1 MARDMTALA
10 SILRRDRAIVAAG
23 LAGIVVLAWL
33 YLLRLAGDM
42 AEMGRHAA
50 MGMAMPQTQAWDLVD
65 LVFLFLMWAVMMLAM
80 MVPSAAPMILLY
92 TAVNRRRAE
101 PQQAAVR
108 MGVFVLGY
116 LVVWTAY
123 SALAASAQWGL
134 HAAALLSPM
143 MALTSRYL
151 GGALLIAAGVFQWT
165 PLKEACLSTCRS
177 PLGFLMSEWR
187 DRVTGAWVMGL
198 RHGAYCVGCCWAL
211 MTLLFVAGVMNL
223 VWVAAIAAFVLVEK
237 VVPGGQRVS
246 RVAGSLFVVVG
257 ILMLILR

>member
-1 MARDMTALA
+1 MTALA
-10 SILRRDRAIVAAG
+10 SILRRDRSIVAAG

-101 PQQAAVR
+101 QQQATVR
-108 MGVFVLGY
+108 TGVFVLGY

-123 SALAASAQWGL
+123 SALAALAQWGL

-187 DRVTGAWVMGL
+187 DGVMGAWVMGL

-223 VWVAAIAAFVLVEK
+223 VWVAAVAAFMLVEK
-237 VVPGGQRVS
+237 VAPGGQRVS
-246 RVAGSLFVVVG
+246 CVAGVLFVVAG
-257 ILMLILR
+257 ILMLIPH